1 MGQTK
6 ENLAKRRAETAKT
19 NMQNLINREKEDK
32 ERVKR
37 ATDAKNRE
45 DALKMDFRQNMAPKI
60 IRSLFGD
67 DNPQQAKVVNT
78 SITSV
83 APTYST
89 STPQIQP
96 VAAPKEETAQQGVP
110 AMPSKKVATSTPP
123 PASPSPQEQ
132 VIETPKENS
141 VLTPEQSAA
150 ERNKI
155 ATDTQAALTQ
165 NHPEEVKRL
174 NYETMTK
181 MLNEQGEQG
190 RAKKAEDEE
199 KRRRRKQLFNAIG
212 DGVAA
217 LSNLY
222 FTTQGAPSVQYDP
235 RGSLTARS
243 QARWDA
249 IDANRKAEEEKAYVL
264 QQQAMDR
271 ALKEA
276 KERRDEQRQ
285 AERDRIADERYK
297 EERARQDRQRAE
309 DVAYREAQVQRDQ
322 ERWKAQLA
330 AQERNAQ
337 ATQAGLNYRAKLSA
351 DTQAAKTEASTAKAK
366 RGKPMQF
373 SDGKN
378 TVSIYENVWEPS
390 MQQVYDAMVAD
401 GVEDKTLKYG
411 ATAAQIE
418 NFVKQNWTKSAKA
431 KDLMKILSKIDPAA
445 EYSNVEDEDY
455 SQYEVGNEE
464 DYSQYEVK

>member
-6 ENLAKRRAETAKT
+6 DQLSRRRRKLTPLPTA
-19 NMQNLINREKEDK
+19 
-32 ERVKR
+32 
-37 ATDAKNRE
+37 
-45 DALKMDFRQNMAPKI
+45 P
-60 IRSLFGD
+60 
-67 DNPQQAKVVNT
+67 
-78 SITSV
+78 
-83 APTYST
+83 
-89 STPQIQP
+89 
-96 VAAPKEETAQQGVP
+96 
-110 AMPSKKVATSTPP
+110 
-123 PASPSPQEQ
+123 
-132 VIETPKENS
+132 
-141 VLTPEQSAA
+141 VLTSEQTEAQKNNLSQQLQQQNQSAA
-150 ERNKI
+150 ENGLRNTTAGRVKQGSVAPEQAIQPQAKQAPEPQPLVITPKEDNVLTADKAAAERNRI

-285 AERDRIADERYK
+285 AEKDRKNDEYRQKQLDQKAQYQAQNLDLQRY
-297 EERARQDRQRAE
+297 RAE
-309 DVAYREAQVQRDQ
+309 LEAQAKKESFQNKKELEEYKQGQLNARANVKQGGSSGNTPIYLQ
-322 ERWKAQLA
+322 SGEVINVPSKAMSS
-330 AQERNAQ
+330 
-337 ATQAGLNYRAKLSA
+337 K
-351 DTQAAKTEASTAKAK
+351 
-366 RGKPMQF
+366 
-373 SDGKN
+373 
-378 TVSIYENVWEPS
+378 ENVSRIYNAFPDWVKEAAFEK
-390 MQQVYDAMVAD
+390 YNL
-401 GVEDKTLKYG
+401 GKYNDKKQLTP
-411 ATAAQIE
+411 TQMSQIIGE
-418 NFVKQNWTKSAKA
+418 YIGHP
-431 KDLMKILSKIDPAA
+431 DAA
-445 EYSNVEDEDY
+445 EAQNIIRELAGVRRQGLGWGKASN
-455 SQYEVGNEE
+455 SNSNET
-464 DYSQYEVK
+464 DW